1 MLRGHL
7 KVCTVYRAPFSWKKR
22 YPMGF
27 FFFQCIK
34 ESFIAFHPWGL
45 FSSVGVGEKQVG
57 SACYPGRVEEDR
69 SLGSSEVICT
79 GYLGKM
85 VCLRGG

>member
-22 YPMGF
+22 DPMSFF

-45 FSSVGVGEKQVG
+45 FSSVGFGEKQVG
-57 SACYPGRVEEDR
+57 SARYPGSVEEDK
-69 SLGSSEVICT
+69 SLGSSEVIST
-79 GYLGKM
+79 LAI
-85 VCLRGG
+85 